1 MILTGE
7 GRSTR
12 RKFCAV
18 ATLFATNLT
27 QTDLGS
33 NKSLRCNRPVNNR
46 LNQSCSTLYVVRE
59 TWENFGLTC
68 EINII
73 HYKQ

>member
-7 GRSTR
+7 GWSTR

-18 ATLFATNLT
+18 ATLSATNLT

-33 NKSLRCNRPVNNR
+33 NNGLRCNRSVTNR
-46 LNQSCSTLYVVRE
+46 LNQSCSTLNVVWE

-68 EINII
+68 GINVL
-73 HYKQ
+73 HCKE